1 MNTNKTSRSH
11 EVNMTEGPLVGKIIL
26 YTLPLMLSGI
36 LQLLFNA
43 ADMIVAGRYAGS
55 VALAAIGATTSLIT
69 LLLNLFIG
77 LSIGANVTVAH
88 FYGASKMD
96 ELSETVHSAIL
107 MAIVSGVF
115 IGVVG
120 ALLAKPLLTLMG
132 TPADILPHSVTYMR
146 IYFAGMPVT
155 LVFNFGSA
163 ILRAIGD
170 TRRPLTYLSAAG
182 VINVILNI
190 IFITIL
196 EMGVSGVAL
205 ATIISQAISA
215 FLILRCLSTSDGAYH
230 LDFSAL
236 RFHMDKVKRI
246 AQIGVPAGVQ
256 GMVFSLSNVVIQSS
270 VNSFGAVAV
279 AGNTAQAN
287 LEGFVYNAMNS
298 FYQSTLSF
306 AGQNVGANKYKRVYS
321 VINICMV
328 CVFVTGLVMGGGGFL
343 LGRKLLGI
351 YSSDADVIAFG
362 YRRMRLIFTTY
373 YLCGMQEVVVA
384 GLRACGYSIMPTI
397 VSLLGACAFRII
409 WIYTVFAIEKSPE
422 MLYISYPISW
432 LLVLII
438 FSMCFRKFVYKKF
451 Q

>member
-1 MNTNKTSRSH
+1 
-11 EVNMTEGPLVGKIIL
+11 MTEGPLVGKIIL

-88 FYGASKMD
+88 YYGAGKMD

-115 IGVVG
+115 IGMVG

-196 EMGVSGVAL
+196 GMGVSGVAL

-409 WIYTVFAIEKSPE
+409 WIYTVFAIERSPE
-422 MLYISYPISW
+422 MLYVSYPISW

-438 FSMCFRKFVYKKF
+438 FSICFRRFVYKKL